1 MKTINI
7 QDINEKIYY
16 EKLENGLE
24 VYLYPKDKFHNN
36 YVTFTTKFGS
46 INNEFIPIDENEM
59 IKVPN
64 GIAHFLE
71 HKVFVQENDPQPTE
85 FFSESGTMCNA
96 YTTFKNTTYLFSG
109 SNNLIENINYLLDY
123 VQSPY
128 FTEENVESEKGIIT
142 EEINMCNDRPTDILY
157 EEIRKNAFFN
167 NNFKESIIGTVE
179 DINSIN
185 KDLLYTCYNTFYHPS
200 NMILVITGNFDKNK
214 VIDAII
220 ENQSKKEFKEKNKIK
235 QKDIKEPD
243 KIVKKESIININTDI
258 PKVAYNIKIPFNK
271 KIEKRKNSLYLYMIF
286 SCLFDDTSVF
296 DEKLKNNGIITN
308 TVYFNLLNCDTHILI
323 SLINETYKY
332 KELLEEIKN
341 NLKNICI
348 DERDFERKK
357 KVLISNEIFIYD
369 NIEIVNEMIIDNILF
384 ENKLKDDII
393 PLIKELN
400 YDELNEVIK
409 SINLSNNTTVILKND
424 NNSKKNL

>member
-1 MKTINI
+1 MKTINMQGI
-7 QDINEKIYY
+7 DEKITY
-16 EKLENGLE
+16 EKLDNGLE
-24 VYLYPKDKFHNN
+24 VYLYTKDKFHNN

-46 INNEFIPIDENEM
+46 VNNEFVPIGEDKM

-109 SNNLIENINYLLDY
+109 ANNVCENINYLLDY

-128 FTEENVESEKGIIT
+128 FTDENVESEKGIIT
-142 EEINMCNDRPTDILY
+142 EEINMCNDRPSDVLY

-179 DINSIN
+179 DINSID
-185 KDLLYTCYNTFYHPS
+185 KDMLYTCYNTFYHPS
-200 NMILVITGNFDKNK
+200 NMILVITGNFDKEK
-214 VIDAII
+214 VLEVIR
-220 ENQSKKEFKEKNKIK
+220 ENQNKKNFEDMKEIKIKEFKE
-235 QKDIKEPD
+235 PD
-243 KIVKKESIININTDI
+243 KVVKKESIINIETDI
-258 PKVAYNIKIPFNK
+258 PKVSYNIKIPFNK
-271 KIEKRKNSLYLYMIF
+271 KIDKRKYSLYLYIIF
-286 SCLFDDTSVF
+286 SCLFDDTSSF
-296 DEKLKNNGIITN
+296 DEKLKNEKIITN
-308 TVYFNLLNCDTHILI
+308 TVYFNLLNCDTHVLV

-341 NLKNICI
+341 NIKNIEI
-348 DERDFERKK
+348 LESDFERKK

-369 NIEIVNEMIIDNILF
+369 NIEIINDMIIDNILF
-384 ENKLKDDII
+384 EGELKDNII

-400 YDELNEVIK
+400 YDELNDVINSLK
-409 SINLSNNTTVILKND
+409 LDNFTTVILKND
-424 NNSKKNL
+424 NNI

>member
-1 MKTINI
+1 
-7 QDINEKIYY
+7 
-16 EKLENGLE
+16 
-24 VYLYPKDKFHNN
+24 
-36 YVTFTTKFGS
+36 
-46 INNEFIPIDENEM
+46 M

-109 SNNLIENINYLLDY
+109 SNNLCENINYLLDY

-157 EEIRKNAFFN
+157 EEIRKNTFFN

-179 DINSIN
+179 DINSID

-200 NMILVITGNFDKNK
+200 NMILVVTGKFDKEK
-214 VIDAII
+214 VMEVIR
-220 ENQSKKEFKEKNKIK
+220 ENQTKKDFEEVKEIKIK
-235 QKDIKEPD
+235 EIKEPD
-243 KIVKKESIININTDI
+243 KIVKKESIINLNTDI
-258 PKVAYNIKIPFNK
+258 PKVAYNIKLPFNK
-271 KIEKRKNSLYLYMIF
+271 KIDKRKYSLYLFIIF
-286 SCLFDDTSVF
+286 SILFDDTSDF
-296 DEKLKNNGIITN
+296 DERLKNENIITN

-323 SLINETYKY
+323 SLINETNKY
-332 KELLEEIKN
+332 KELLKEIKN
-341 NLKNICI
+341 NLESI
-348 DERDFERKK
+348 DISESDFERKK

-369 NIEIVNEMIIDNILF
+369 NIEVINEMIIDNILF
-384 ENKLKDDII
+384 DGELKDDII

-400 YDELNEVIK
+400 YNELNEVIN
-409 SINLSNNTTVILKND
+409 SLNLTNNSTVILKND
-424 NNSKKNL
+424 KKNL

>member
-1 MKTINI
+1 MKTINM
-7 QDINEKIYY
+7 QDSNEKIYY
-16 EKLENGLE
+16 EKLDNGLE
-24 VYLYPKDKFHNN
+24 VYLYTKDRFHNN

-46 INNEFIPIDENEM
+46 INNEFVPIGEDKM

-109 SNNLIENINYLLDY
+109 SNNIVENINYLLDY

-142 EEINMCNDRPTDILY
+142 EEINMCNDRPSDILY

-179 DINSIN
+179 EINSID
-185 KDLLYTCYNTFYHPS
+185 KDMLYTCYNTFYHPS
-200 NMILVITGNFDKNK
+200 NMILVVTGNFDKDK
-214 VIDAII
+214 VLETIR
-220 ENQSKKEFKEKNKIK
+220 ENQNKKDFEEAKKVKIK
-235 QKDIKEPD
+235 EIKEPD
-243 KIVKKESIININTDI
+243 KIVKKESIINLNTDI
-258 PKVAYNIKIPFNK
+258 PKVAYNIKLPFNK
-271 KIEKRKNSLYLYMIF
+271 KIDKRKYSLYLYIIF
-286 SCLFDDTSVF
+286 SCLFDDTSEF
-296 DEKLKNNGIITN
+296 DERLKNENIITN
-308 TVYFNLLNCDTHILI
+308 TVYFNLLNCDTHILV
-323 SLINETYKY
+323 SLINETNKY
-332 KELLEEIKN
+332 KELLEEIKD
-341 NLKNICI
+341 NLKNITI
-348 DERDFERKK
+348 SEEDFERKK

-369 NIEIVNEMIIDNILF
+369 NIEIINEMIIDNILF
-384 ENKLKDDII
+384 EGELKDNII

-400 YDELNEVIK
+400 YDELNEVID
-409 SINLSNNTTVILKND
+409 SLNLSNNTTVILKND

>member
-1 MKTINI
+1 MKTINM
-7 QDINEKIYY
+7 QDSNEKIYY

-46 INNEFIPIDENEM
+46 INNEFIPIDEDEM

-109 SNNLIENINYLLDY
+109 ANNLIENINYLLDY

-128 FTEENVESEKGIIT
+128 FTDENVESEKGIII

-157 EEIRKNAFFN
+157 EEIRRNAFLN
-167 NNFKESIIGTVE
+167 NNFKESIIGTEE
-179 DINSIN
+179 DINGIN

-200 NMILVITGNFDKNK
+200 NMVLVVTGNFDKEK
-214 VIDAII
+214 VLETIR
-220 ENQSKKEFKEKNKIK
+220 ENQSKKDFKPLKGLK
-235 QKDIKEPD
+235 QKQIKESD

-271 KIEKRKNSLYLYMIF
+271 NIEKRKYSLYLFIIF
-286 SCLFDDTSVF
+286 SCLFDDTSEF
-296 DEKLKNNGIITN
+296 DERLKKESIITN
-308 TVYFNLLNCDTHILI
+308 TIYFNLLNCDTHILV

-332 KELLEEIKN
+332 KELFEKIKN

-348 DERDFERKK
+348 DEKDFERKK

-384 ENKLKDDII
+384 ENKLKDNII
-393 PLIKELN
+393 PLIKELD
-400 YDELNEVIK
+400 YDELNDVIK
-409 SINLSNNTTVILKND
+409 SLNLSNNTTVILKND
-424 NNSKKNL
+424 NNNKKNL